1 MKGGQPYYVYNS
13 DIKIQDLLIDR
24 AKVQN
29 PQESR
34 IPHEVQLIVEKKFIN
49 SLFTFGQEIVENQ
62 H

>member
-49 SLFTFGQEIVENQ
+49 SL
-62 H
+62 